1 MSTPRLTIIVPTYNR
16 CDSLELLLRSLADEV
31 RPLGSEVEVYVSDNA
46 STDDTPSVVERLR
59 TEWPELISHRQATN
73 VGPDRNFSHCVHLA
87 RGRWFWIISDDDMP
101 KRSVV
106 SQVLSQ
112 LLERQPALL
121 YLESEWVNPLLSAD
135 QGEPVGT
142 FRVADMDAR
151 RFAAAVHVWVTFI
164 SGMVVDKER
173 LLPALGLHNI
183 NRFDATNLVQL
194 GWVLPLLNS
203 PGPFLLV
210 ADRCMLA
217 TKDNTGGYGLLTVF
231 GVNFT
236 RIVNESFGADHPL
249 ARALIGGNV
258 TKYLPGLIWGARNAQ
273 SRTSHMTE
281 SPWRALNGQLGSH
294 WLYWLLLVPLGRL
307 PRFLA
312 QPFFQ
317 TWRVLNRLRREWRQ
331 RFGDDMK
338 GAV

>member
-16 CDSLELLLRSLADEV
+16 CNSLELLLRSLADEV

-46 STDDTPSVVERLR
+46 STDDTSSMVEGLR
-59 TEWPELISHRQATN
+59 TEWPELISYRQSSN
-73 VGPDRNFSHCVHLA
+73 IGPDRNFSHCVRLA

-112 LLERQPALL
+112 LRERQPALL
-121 YLESEWVNPLLSAD
+121 YLQSEWVNPLLSSD
-135 QGEPVGT
+135 QGEPIGT

-151 RFAAAVHVWVTFI
+151 RFAEEVHVWVTFI
-164 SGMVVDKER
+164 SGMVIDKER
-173 LLPALGLHNI
+173 LLPALGLHDI

-203 PGPFLLV
+203 PGPFLFV

-217 TKDNTGGYGLLTVF
+217 TKDNSGGYGLLTVF

-258 TKYLPGLIWGARNAQ
+258 SHYLPGLIWGARN
-273 SRTSHMTE
+273 SISLTSHTAE
-281 SPWRALNGQLGSH
+281 SPWKALNGQLGSR
-294 WLYWLLLVPLGRL
+294 WLYWFLLVPLGRL

-317 TWRVLNRLRREWRQ
+317 TWRLLNRLRREWRQ
-331 RFGDDMK
+331 RFCDEMK
-338 GAV
+338 GAA